1 MKISVKP
8 PAEAGSE
15 ELQLTPEKKT
25 TRTKG
30 SLRIRVKLPQANGV
44 KLEENTSTQIDAKQ
58 FPIKRKRRG
67 KYIHSQ
73 FVEDVGQVRPWCIYA
88 AVYSYCSTAIT

>member
-15 ELQLTPEKKT
+15 ELQLTPAKKT

-30 SLRIRVKLPQANGV
+30 SLQICVKLPQAKGV

-58 FPIKRKRRG
+58 LPIKRKRRG
-67 KYIHSQ
+67 EYIHSQ
-73 FVEDVGQVRPWCIYA
+73 FVEDMGQVRLWCIYT
-88 AVYSYCSTAIT
+88 AVYSYCSMAIT